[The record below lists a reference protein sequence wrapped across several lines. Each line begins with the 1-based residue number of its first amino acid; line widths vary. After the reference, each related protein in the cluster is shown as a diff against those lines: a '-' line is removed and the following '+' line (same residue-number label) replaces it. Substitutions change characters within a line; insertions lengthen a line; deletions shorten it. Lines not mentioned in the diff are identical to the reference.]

1 MCFSDLHVLGQDNGC
16 GHEQL
21 AIETEH
27 ATDNAAEPTENLTL
41 YEDNLYTENIKW
53 WFHYYFQA

>member
-53 WFHYYFQA
+53 